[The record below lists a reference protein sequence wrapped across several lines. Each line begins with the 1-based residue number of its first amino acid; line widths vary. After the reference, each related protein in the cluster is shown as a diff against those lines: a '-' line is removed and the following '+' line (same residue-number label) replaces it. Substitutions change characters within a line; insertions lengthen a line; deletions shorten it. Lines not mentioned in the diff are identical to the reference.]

1 MFGIASVESV
11 CASNHYVQTN
21 RKKPI
26 LFTKESKV
34 FFLLK
39 KYQNKCTQILGE
51 RAEKVLNG
59 ELKHIERSENWF
71 CLDKVVRWRDYWF
84 RTEIFFL
91 LLLNILSEMKLK
103 VNRFKI
109 IWKLDE
115 KVSVEKQG
123 SKSHTS

>member
-84 RTEIFFL
+84 RTERFFFVVVEHIER
-91 LLLNILSEMKLK
+91 NEIESE
-103 VNRFKI
+103 
-109 IWKLDE
+109 
-115 KVSVEKQG
+115 
-123 SKSHTS
+123 